1 MKKQGILLAAG
12 FSRRFGTN
20 KLLHPL
26 ADGIPL
32 ALAAARRLR
41 AALPAVLAVVNPDDP
56 GLAELLE
63 RDGFPVAICPRAQDG
78 MGASL
83 AWAVG
88 QTARADAWIVALAD
102 MPFIQPATI
111 ARVADA
117 IEQPTTLAV
126 PVFCGR
132 RGHPVG
138 FGRAHFEAL
147 IRLTGDDGGRAILR
161 DHAEQVRWLAC
172 EDPGILTDIDTPAD
186 LQPAPPPC
194 QPVAVTGFNSPPPG
208 TLWSAA
214 HAKASAPLPHAGAGN
229 KQ

>member
-1 MKKQGILLAAG
+1 MKQGILLAAG

-26 ADGIPL
+26 AGGVPI
-32 ALAAARRLR
+32 ALAAARCLR
-41 AALPAVLAVVNPDDP
+41 IALPEVLAVVNPDDP
-56 GLAELLE
+56 RLAELLE
-63 RDGFPVAICPRAQDG
+63 QDGFPVTVCPQAQDG

-88 QTARADAWIVALAD
+88 HTARASAWIVALAD
-102 MPFIQPATI
+102 MPCIQPATI

-138 FGRAHFEAL
+138 FGQAYFGRL
-147 IRLTGDDGGRAILR
+147 VQLTGDRGARTILHDR
-161 DHAEQVRWLAC
+161 AEQVRWLAC
-172 EDPGILTDIDTPAD
+172 EDPGIVADVDTPAD
-186 LQPAPPPC
+186 LPA
-194 QPVAVTGFNSPPPG
+194 TGSGRAPARTGSPNSD
-208 TLWSAA
+208 
-214 HAKASAPLPHAGAGN
+214 LPAGELHRSSPAN
-229 KQ
+229 RLIQSIS